1 MIEPR
6 LHFRLA
12 TVLLVAAPFVAW
24 AVQWGHDQL
33 TLRRLARLDPPIAV
47 LAAPE
52 EDPARS
58 AGVWLLVALRD
69 RDLYTRAAD
78 FCRQH
83 DDLPL
88 PNCDNLLVADRLLP
102 LLPTDAGH
110 REVADAR

>member
-1 MIEPR
+1 MIQPR
-6 LHFRLA
+6 LRFRLA
-12 TVLLVAAPFVAW
+12 AAVLVATPFVVW
-24 AVQWGHDQL
+24 AVQWGHGQL

-47 LAAPE
+47 LAEAE
-52 EDPARS
+52 EDPART

-69 RDLYTRAAD
+69 RALFTRAAG

-83 DDLPL
+83 DHLPL

-102 LLPTDAGH
+102 LLPIDAGH